1 MKQMMRKLNSSA
13 GESIAEVLAAMLV
26 IALGIVMLVSMV
38 SSSGNMIRRSE
49 QSYAENMDQFNALE
63 VQASPAAAADP
74 KPETAEISMK
84 STSGSDS
91 YTGSITV
98 WKAGQ

>member
-38 SSSGNMIRRSE
+38 SSSSNMIRKSE
-49 QSYAENMDQFNALE
+49 QSYADYMDSFNAEE
-63 VQASPAAAADP
+63 VQASPAASEKVAITIVP
-74 KPETAEISMK
+74 SPSPSTEK
-84 STSGSDS
+84 SYQGSV
-91 YTGSITV
+91 TV

>member
-38 SSSGNMIRRSE
+38 TSSSNMIRKSE
-49 QSYAENMDQFNALE
+49 NSYAEYMDQYNALE
-63 VQASPAAAADP
+63 VQASPSASSDP
-74 KPETAEISMK
+74 KPETADITMK
-84 STSGSDS
+84 NTSGSDS